1 MDLLAQLV
9 TKIIQTRGSDI
20 HIGVGSKPVLRIDGA
35 LKTQEELPVLLV
47 QDLDEIAKVILSDEQ
62 RKLLDK
68 QKELDIAY
76 EFENKA
82 RFRVNAYFE
91 KKGLNFALRY
101 ISEAVPTAEE
111 LGLPE
116 AIIKLVEKPYG
127 LFLITGPTGSGKSTT
142 LAALID
148 HINSTR
154 AEHIITIED
163 PIEYLHK
170 NKKSSIKQREVPANT
185 RSFPNALRSALREDP
200 DVILIGELRDLETTR
215 LAITAAETGHLVLS
229 TLHTNNA
236 YQAISRIIDIFPAQ
250 QQGQIRSQLAT
261 TLIGVA
267 AQRLVPKIQGSRIA
281 AFEIMI
287 CNEAVKSLISQ
298 NKIQGLT
305 NTIKTSRQQGMILL
319 EDYLQD
325 LVLQG
330 TIESED
336 AKLYLES
343 QAPVV

>member
-1 MDLLAQLV
+1 MTLLFQLIE
-9 TKIIQTRGSDI
+9 KIIQTRGSDI

-62 RKLLDK
+62 RNLLDK

-101 ISEAVPTAEE
+101 ISEEVPAAQE

-116 AIIKLVEKPYG
+116 AIIKLAEKPYG

-267 AQRLVPKIQGSRIA
+267 AQRLVPKIQGGRIA

-319 EDYLQD
+319 EDYLQE
-325 LVLQG
+325 LVSRKIIQ
-330 TIESED
+330 TED